1 MSLSTERVFV
11 VDDEP
16 AVRKALSRLLRA
28 AGFEVFEF
36 ASSEEFL
43 RRLPPDAAGCATLDV
58 HMPGLDGLE
67 VQRELA
73 ARGIP
78 LPIVFLTGH
87 GDVPRSVRA
96 MKDGAV
102 DFLTK
107 PVDAEQLIQSVRQAL
122 DADRVGRAARAEI
135 REVRRR
141 LGTLT
146 ERERQVLD
154 GVVAGQL
161 NKQIGGSL
169 GITEKTVKVHRGR
182 VMEKM
187 GVDSLAALVH
197 LAARAGLRS
206 D

>member
-1 MSLSTERVFV
+1 VSVPGERVFV

-43 RRLPPDAAGCATLDV
+43 RRLPPDATGCATLDV
-58 HMPGLDGLE
+58 HMPGLDGLD

-73 ARGIP
+73 ARGIS
-78 LPIVFLTGH
+78 LPIIFLTGR
-87 GDVPRSVRA
+87 GDVPKSVRA
-96 MKDGAV
+96 LKDGAV

-107 PVDAEQLIQSVRQAL
+107 PVDAEQLIRSVRQAL
-122 DADRVGRAARAEI
+122 DADRAGRAVRTEVVEI
-135 REVRRR
+135 RRR
-141 LGTLT
+141 LGKLT

-154 GVVAGQL
+154 GVIAGRL
-161 NKQIGGSL
+161 NKQIGGAL

-197 LAARAGLRS
+197 VAQRAGILP
-206 D
+206 

>member
-1 MSLSTERVFV
+1 VSVPGERVFV

-58 HMPGLDGLE
+58 HMPGLDGLD

-73 ARGIP
+73 ARGIS
-78 LPIVFLTGH
+78 LPIIFLTGR
-87 GDVPRSVRA
+87 GDVPKSVRA

-107 PVDAEQLIQSVRQAL
+107 PVDAEQLIRSVRQAL
-122 DADRVGRAARAEI
+122 DADRAGRAVRTEVVEI
-135 REVRRR
+135 RRR

-154 GVVAGQL
+154 GVIAGRL
-161 NKQIGGSL
+161 NKQIGGTL

-197 LAARAGLRS
+197 VAQRAGILP
-206 D
+206 

>member
-1 MSLSTERVFV
+1 MSVPGERVFV

-58 HMPGLDGLE
+58 HMPGLDGLD

-73 ARGIP
+73 ARGIS
-78 LPIVFLTGH
+78 LPIIFLTGR
-87 GDVPRSVRA
+87 GDVPKSVRA

-107 PVDAEQLIQSVRQAL
+107 PVDAEQLIRSVRQAL
-122 DADRVGRAARAEI
+122 DADRAGRAVRTEVVEI
-135 REVRRR
+135 RRR

-154 GVVAGQL
+154 GVIAGRL
-161 NKQIGGSL
+161 NKQIGGAL

-197 LAARAGLRS
+197 VAQRAGILP
-206 D
+206 

>member
-1 MSLSTERVFV
+1 VSVPGERVFV

-58 HMPGLDGLE
+58 HMPGLDGLD

-73 ARGIP
+73 ARGIS
-78 LPIVFLTGH
+78 LPIIFLTGR
-87 GDVPRSVRA
+87 GDVPKSVRA

-107 PVDAEQLIQSVRQAL
+107 PVDAEQLIRSVRQAL
-122 DADRVGRAARAEI
+122 DADRAGRAVRTEVVEI
-135 REVRRR
+135 RRR
-141 LGTLT
+141 LGKLT

-154 GVVAGQL
+154 GVIAGRL
-161 NKQIGGSL
+161 NKQIGGAL

-197 LAARAGLRS
+197 VAQRAGILP
-206 D
+206 

>member
-1 MSLSTERVFV
+1 
-11 VDDEP
+11 
-16 AVRKALSRLLRA
+16 
-28 AGFEVFEF
+28 
-36 ASSEEFL
+36 
-43 RRLPPDAAGCATLDV
+43 
-58 HMPGLDGLE
+58 
-67 VQRELA
+67 
-73 ARGIP
+73 
-78 LPIVFLTGH
+78 
-87 GDVPRSVRA
+87 

-107 PVDAEQLIQSVRQAL
+107 PVEAEHLIRAVRQAI
-122 DADRVGRAARAEI
+122 DVDRAGRAARADVGEI
-135 REVRRR
+135 RRR

-154 GVVAGQL
+154 GVVAGRL

-197 LAARAGLRS
+197 VTQRAGIEP
-206 D
+206 

>member
-1 MSLSTERVFV
+1 VSGSAEHVFV

-16 AVRKALSRLLRA
+16 AVRKALARLLRA

-36 ASSEEFL
+36 ASAEAFL
-43 RRLPPDAAGCATLDV
+43 RGLPPDAAGCATLDV
-58 HMPGLDGLE
+58 HMPGLDGLA

-73 ARGIP
+73 ARGIS

-87 GDVPRSVRA
+87 GDIPKSVRA
-96 MKDGAV
+96 MKNGAV

-107 PVDAEQLIQSVRQAL
+107 PVDAENLIRAVRQAF
-122 DADRVGRAARAEI
+122 DVDRAGRAARAELGEI
-135 REVRRR
+135 RRR
-141 LGTLT
+141 MGTLT

-154 GVVAGQL
+154 GVVAGRL

-182 VMEKM
+182 VMEKL

-197 LAARAGLRS
+197 VAQRAGIEP
-206 D
+206 

>member
-1 MSLSTERVFV
+1 
-11 VDDEP
+11 
-16 AVRKALSRLLRA
+16 
-28 AGFEVFEF
+28 
-36 ASSEEFL
+36 
-43 RRLPPDAAGCATLDV
+43 
-58 HMPGLDGLE
+58 MPGLDGLD

-73 ARGIP
+73 ARGIS

-87 GDVPRSVRA
+87 GDVPKSVRA

-107 PVDAEQLIQSVRQAL
+107 PVDAEQLIRSVRQAL
-122 DADRVGRAARAEI
+122 DADRAGRAVRTEVVEI
-135 REVRRR
+135 RRR
-141 LGTLT
+141 LGKLT

-154 GVVAGQL
+154 GVIAGRL
-161 NKQIGGSL
+161 NKQIGGAL

-197 LAARAGLRS
+197 VAQRAGILP
-206 D
+206 